1 MWQPEAE
8 NSRSLL
14 QGHMARR
21 NSLETFR
28 LDHRQGLLSLPWSP
42 LVFSSVSL
50 GIVSSFPALDM
61 VALHITDCPWI
72 NFQARVCFANLE
84 IIFVS
89 WTNSEC
95 VCVCVCVC
103 PWVWICVSVCM
114 RAWGWE
120 HICFSGV
127 YSLEKAKLI
136 VQGMPWISYILEQRS
151 ANYHLWAKF
160 SL

>member
-103 PWVWICVSVCM
+103 VHGCEYVYLCVCEPGDESTSVFRVFVVSRRPSWLC
-114 RAWGWE
+114 RA
-120 HICFSGV
+120 C
-127 YSLEKAKLI
+127 LELVI
-136 VQGMPWISYILEQRS
+136 
-151 ANYHLWAKF
+151 F
-160 SL
+160 

>member
-8 NSRSLL
+8 NSRGPLL
-14 QGHMARR
+14 KGHMTQR

-28 LDHRQGLLSLPWSP
+28 LDHRQGLLSLPWSL
-42 LVFSSVSL
+42 LVFPSVPL
-50 GIVSSFPALDM
+50 GIVSSFLALDM

-89 WTNSEC
+89 WTKHWLC
-95 VCVCVCVC
+95 VRVCVC

-114 RAWGWE
+114 WAWGWG
-120 HICFSGV
+120 HICFLGV
-127 YSLEKAKLI
+127 YSPEKAKLI
-136 VQGMPWISYILEQRS
+136 VQGVSWVSDILEQRL
-151 ANYHLWAKF
+151 ANYHPWGKF

>member
-1 MWQPEAE
+1 MWMWQREAE
-8 NSRSLL
+8 NSRSPLL
-14 QGHMARR
+14 QGHMTWR

-95 VCVCVCVC
+95 VCVC
-103 PWVWICVSVCM
+103 PWVWICVSVRM

-127 YSLEKAKLI
+127 YSPEKAKLI
-136 VQGMPWISYILEQRS
+136 VQGVSGISDILEQRS
-151 ANYHLWAKF
+151 AKYHLWAKF